1 MTPASEDTWHLLT
14 RSGDLPTPMVKERTP
29 RLVEL
34 PLEGSEI
41 TLGDGR
47 SLETSRLWENI

>member
-1 MTPASEDTWHLLT
+1 
-14 RSGDLPTPMVKERTP
+14 MVKERTP
-29 RLVEL
+29 CLVEL

-47 SLETSRLWENI
+47 SLETSRLWENIQGM